1 MITID
6 ILKKLK
12 ESEDKVEFKKGEGGN
27 ISYDGGS
34 KPKPSE
40 RRRCILG
47 YVIALCNEGGG
58 YLVIGMSDNYPH
70 EVIGTKQSF
79 NAIGE
84 LESKIYTDTSIR
96 PKVYELFENEK
107 RVLVIEVPSR
117 PAGKVFK
124 FEDVPLMRVGEELKP
139 MSDGVYLKIIQ
150 EQEPDFSQQICEGLT
165 ISDLDNKAIAL
176 LKEKYSLKQNNP
188 HFRTLSTEQILSD
201 LELSKKGKLTNAA
214 LILLAKKEILQERLP
229 QSKVMLEYRN
239 SESQI
244 PFDNRILFEDPF
256 FILIEDLWKTIN
268 LRNGSVPIHE
278 GAYIFNIPYF
288 NEEVIRESINNAI
301 SHRDY
306 RRTSEIVIKQFPQRL
321 DIINAGGFPVG
332 VTLENIIKTPSTPR
346 NRLLADILQKTGIV
360 ERSGQGVDKIYY
372 NTLSEG
378 KAEPDYSKSDDFQVN
393 LKLSAVIEDRAF
405 ALFIDQVQKELAENE
420 KLSVLE
426 VITLNKIKNNSNKK
440 ELDSEQVIKLLDK
453 KLIEKRGKTNA
464 VFYILSKDYFE
475 FTDEKGKYYNL
486 QEIDDNQVLNMIL
499 SFLSKEQK
507 VKTKDFVALFED
519 KLSRK
524 QVRLRVDKL
533 VFNKILEQQ
542 GEGSTSIYTLS
553 ADYIKQMNLITDAL
567 NIGMEEMK
575 KNKANKLKGPKK
587 DQRISSFTLFCH
599 IFLLR
604 YQF

>member
-34 KPKPSE
+34 KLKPSD

-47 YVIALCNEGGG
+47 YVTALCNEGGG
-58 YLVIGMSDNYPH
+58 YLVIGMSDNFPH
-70 EVIGTKQSF
+70 EVIGTKQSL

-84 LESKIYTDTSIR
+84 LESKIYTDTNIR
-96 PKVYELFENEK
+96 PKVYELYEKEK

-124 FEDVPLMRVGEELKP
+124 FEDVALMRVGEELKP
-139 MSDGVYLKIIQ
+139 MSDEVYLKIIQ

-165 ISDLDNKAIAL
+165 ISDLDDKAVVL

-188 HFRTLSTEQILSD
+188 QFRTLSTDQVLSD
-201 LELSKKGKLTNAA
+201 LELSKNGKLTNAA
-214 LILLAKKEILQERLP
+214 LILLAKNEVLQERLP

-244 PFDNRILFEDPF
+244 PFDNRIPFTEPF
-256 FILIEDLWKTIN
+256 FILIDELWKTIN
-268 LRNGSVPIHE
+268 LRNGSVPIQD
-278 GAYIFNIPYF
+278 GAYIFNVPYF
-288 NEEVIRESINNAI
+288 NEEVIRESINNAF

-321 DIINAGGFPVG
+321 DIINAGGFPIG
-332 VTLENIIKTPSTPR
+332 VTLDNLIKIPSTPR
-346 NRLLADILQKTGIV
+346 NRLLTDILQKTGIV
-360 ERSGQGVDKIYY
+360 ERSGQGVDKIFYH
-372 NTLSEG
+372 TLSEG
-378 KAEPDYSKSDDFQVN
+378 KAAPDYSKSDDFQVN

-405 ALFIDQVQKELAENE
+405 ALFIDQVQKDLAENE

-426 VITLNKIKNNSNKK
+426 IITLNKIKNNCSKK
-440 ELDSEQVIKLLDK
+440 DLDLEQAAKLLDK

-464 VFYILSKDYFE
+464 IFYILSKDYFD
-475 FTDEKGKYYNL
+475 FTDEKAKYYNL
-486 QEIDDNQVLNMIL
+486 QEIDDKQVLNTVL
-499 SFLSKEQK
+499 SFLSKEEK
-507 VKTKDFVALFED
+507 AKMKDFVGLFED

-524 QVRLRVDKL
+524 QVRFRVDKF
-533 VFNKILEQQ
+533 VSNKILEQQ
-542 GEGSTSIYTLS
+542 GEGSTSIYRLS
-553 ADYIKQMNLITDAL
+553 QDYIKQIEVISEAF
-567 NIGMEEMK
+567 NIGMKEMVK
-575 KNKANKLKGPKK
+575 KQNKQIEMAKERPKK
-587 DQRISSFTLFCH
+587 KE
-599 IFLLR
+599 
-604 YQF
+604 